1 MVGAAKYLKKGS
13 YKKTSPSSKKATL
26 LVCPADGPGNFAC
39 RIAGTVKP
47 HAFASSLNGM
57 DLLASLKSRFEQFTR
72 MESDSIQEVLMVER
86 SRVINNKSPLLF
98 EPLPEDGPVVDMFP
112 VLLDSMEVDE
122 NPPQVKEEVGS
133 SDLPVVNQP
142 AAPSFAEV
150 AARNSIPKSQISRK
164 VKNFKV

>member
-13 YKKTSPSSKKATL
+13 YKKTLPSSKKATL

-57 DLLASLKSRFEQFTR
+57 DLLASLKSRFEQFTG

-86 SRVINNKSPLLF
+86 NRVINHKSPLLF

-122 NPPQVKEEVGS
+122 NPPQVKEEVRS
-133 SDLPVVNQP
+133 SDLPVVNQS
-142 AAPSFAEV
+142 AAPSFADV
-150 AARNSIPKSQISRK
+150 AARNGTPKSTISKKVKIPK
-164 VKNFKV
+164 V